1 MVGIIEGGSLMSEFK
16 PFLSTIAVS
25 FLFAAGLVAQVPS
38 RPEIVGAGTIENLDA
53 VLEEMSQ
60 SYFSGR
66 WDLLQERIGRLD
78 WGRKAIGRRIDPSA
92 NFYLVVFLSHE
103 EGGAPRLVRFA
114 WHTPAPEPY
123 AARIPGR
130 KEIFEIVLGAGS
142 DMELRTSYQS
152 TRKENPLLEQV
163 PRFVK
168 KIESA
173 LLGASIKRTG
183 PTQAS
188 TFNFEV
194 RRIELPFARAK
205 IKIADIAVVSNAATG
220 KAVRAAV
227 SRQAEFLEFR
237 RPENKALIA
246 ALADAIRRV
255 GTGGEWARPADEYG
269 AAVDEALKA
278 HLRARSLRG
287 EALEQAVAVEREFL
301 DMIDAARGKDVKG
314 DFEYENVPLQRIGFG
329 LASGILLGKT
339 YAAERVRLTDDG
351 YYAADPPKNPLAAVL
366 FDFHPVPYDPEAATM
381 TAAERFRLFAGA
393 VLNPDLGICAGAG
406 YGLLRGLSLN
416 AGMAL
421 TGISVVKDPQAV
433 VVGGRDKRVPGNPQN
448 PFATKWKA
456 VGFLGF
462 EYSF

>member
-1 MVGIIEGGSLMSEFK
+1 MREFK
-16 PFLSTIAVS
+16 SILSC
-25 FLFAAGLVAQVPS
+25 LGLCLLWAAALAAQVPS

-53 VLEEMSQ
+53 VLEELSQ
-60 SYFSGR
+60 FYFSGR
-66 WDLLQERIGRLD
+66 WDLLQERIGRLE
-78 WGRKAIGRRIDPSA
+78 WGRKPIGHRIDPSA

-114 WHTPAPEPY
+114 WRTPAPEPY

-142 DMELRTSYQS
+142 DMELRTSYLS
-152 TRKENPLLEQV
+152 TRKDNPLLEQI

-173 LLGASIKRTG
+173 VLGESVKRTG
-183 PTQAS
+183 PPQAPAL
-188 TFNFEV
+188 NFEI

-205 IKIADIAVVSNAATG
+205 IKIDDIAVVSNAAIG
-220 KAVRAAV
+220 KTIRAAV

-246 ALADAIRRV
+246 AFADAIRRV
-255 GTGGEWARPADEYG
+255 GTGGGWARPADEYG
-269 AAVDEALKA
+269 TAVDAALKA

-287 EALEQAVAVEREFL
+287 EALEQAVAVERDFL
-301 DMIDAARGKDVKG
+301 DMIEAAKGKEVKG
-314 DFEYENVPLQRIGFG
+314 NFEYENVPLQRIGFG
-329 LASGILLGKT
+329 LASGILLGKA

-351 YYAADPPKNPLAAVL
+351 YYAADPPVNPLAAVL
-366 FDFHPVPYDPEAATM
+366 LDFHPIPYDPEAATM
-381 TAAERFRLFAGA
+381 TPAERFRLFAGA

-421 TGISVVKDPQAV
+421 MSISVVKDPQAV
-433 VVGGRDKRVPGNPQN
+433 VVGGRGKRVPGDPQN
-448 PFATKWKA
+448 PFAVKWKA